1 MACVDD
7 LFASSSQETIYA
19 APDNAEASLM
29 LEALKLP
36 PEAEPSQP
44 RFCHFCPES
53 FNDADQLEAH
63 LRGQHATQLSRLQ
76 RLDVLRMRCCPLCPA
91 RFFEQELL
99 PPHLL
104 QEHSAELG
112 RLFRGRTAPDQ
123 KLACPFCDYKVLAAF
138 GDLLSHHVDEVHI
151 SELQQYLVQQP
162 AASSDDDHGDEPI
175 HTFIEDT
182 PVKTSCF
189 GPSRKKTPFTCSTPI
204 APSRQ
209 THGDFRC
216 GSCDVFFESD
226 CDLVAHV
233 KRKHNKVKAL
243 MRPLYGCGVC
253 SAVFYRNSF
262 VQRHHRLHHT
272 QLD

>member
-1 MACVDD
+1 
-7 LFASSSQETIYA
+7 
-19 APDNAEASLM
+19 M
-29 LEALKLP
+29 LEALRLP
-36 PEAEPSQP
+36 PESAAAAPTQSH
-44 RFCHFCPES
+44 FCHFCPEA
-53 FNDADQLEAH
+53 FEDAIHLEAH
-63 LRGQHATQLSRLQ
+63 LREQHSSDLGRLH

-91 RFFEQELL
+91 RFFDQELL

-112 RLFRGRTAPDQ
+112 RLFKGRATPDQ

-138 GDLLSHHVDEVHI
+138 GELLSHHVDEAHI

-162 AASSDDDHGDEPI
+162 NNAAPEEEQVELNEPP
-175 HTFIEDT
+175 FIEDT

-189 GPSRKKTPFTCSTPI
+189 GPSRKKVPFTCSTPK
-204 APSRQ
+204 APTRQ
-209 THGDFRC
+209 ITHGDFRC
-216 GSCDVFFESD
+216 GSCGVYFESD
-226 CDLVAHV
+226 CDLVSHV
-233 KRKHNKVKAL
+233 KLKHNKVKAL

-262 VQRHHRLHHT
+262 VRRHHRLHHT